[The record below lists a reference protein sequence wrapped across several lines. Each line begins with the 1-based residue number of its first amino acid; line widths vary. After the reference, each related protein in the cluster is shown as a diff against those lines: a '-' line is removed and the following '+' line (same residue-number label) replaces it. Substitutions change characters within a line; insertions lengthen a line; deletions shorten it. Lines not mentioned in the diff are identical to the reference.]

1 MNTFGRIACCA
12 LVLATAPALQG
23 CLATKVVTVPVKA
36 AYGAGKLVVKGT
48 AAAVRAVVP
57 DDEEQPAA
65 QEPDPKDPP
74 ADTPPDRPREH
85 R

>member
-1 MNTFGRIACCA
+1 METFRRVA
-12 LVLATAPALQG
+12 LATFVLAGMIALQG

-57 DDEEQPAA
+57 DDDEKTPA
-65 QEPDPKDPP
+65 QERNTQDASQEPP
-74 ADTPPDRPREH
+74 SAR
-85 R
+85 